1 MENELVALGRN
12 IRNARKILKISQ
24 EELAFRC
31 ELHRTYL
38 SDIERGV
45 RNLSFS
51 SLVAIARGLG
61 STVSEL
67 THDISNRLD
76 RVGQPGFA
84 LFKKHTPGRMLTG
97 SHGDSNC
104 Q

>member
-12 IRNARKILKISQ
+12 IRKARKILNISQ

-51 SLVAIARGLG
+51 SLVALARGLG

-67 THDISNRLD
+67 TQDIGNHLD
-76 RVGQPGFA
+76 RVGQPGSA
-84 LFKKHTPGRMLTG
+84 LFKKTHSKANANG
-97 SHGDSNC
+97 
-104 Q
+104 

>member
-12 IRNARKILKISQ
+12 IRKARKILNISQ

-51 SLVAIARGLG
+51 SLVALARGLG

-67 THDISNRLD
+67 TQNITNHLD
-76 RVGQPGFA
+76 RVGQPGSAFLKQTNSKA
-84 LFKKHTPGRMLTG
+84 NANG
-97 SHGDSNC
+97 
-104 Q
+104 

>member
-12 IRNARKILKISQ
+12 IRKARKILNISQ

-51 SLVAIARGLG
+51 SLVALARGLG

-67 THDISNRLD
+67 TQDISNHLD
-76 RVGQPGFA
+76 RVGQPGSE
-84 LFKKHTPGRMLTG
+84 LKKNTLRGEF
-97 SHGDSNC
+97 
-104 Q
+104 

>member
-12 IRNARKILKISQ
+12 IRKARKILNISQ

-51 SLVAIARGLG
+51 SLVALAKGLG

-67 THDISNRLD
+67 TQDISNHLD
-76 RVGQPGFA
+76 RVGQPGSAF
-84 LFKKHTPGRMLTG
+84 FKKAHSKANANG
-97 SHGDSNC
+97 
-104 Q
+104 

>member
-1 MENELVALGRN
+1 MKNELLALGRN
-12 IRNARKILKISQ
+12 IRKARKLMNISQ

-51 SLVAIARGLG
+51 SLVSLARGLG
-61 STVSEL
+61 SSVSEL
-67 THDISNRLD
+67 TQDISNHLD
-76 RVGQPGFA
+76 RVGQPGSA
-84 LFKKHTPGRMLTG
+84 SFKKIHSKVNANG
-97 SHGDSNC
+97 
-104 Q
+104 

>member
-12 IRNARKILKISQ
+12 IRKARKILNISQ

-51 SLVAIARGLG
+51 SLVALAKGLG

-67 THDISNRLD
+67 TQDISNHLD
-76 RVGQPGFA
+76 RVGQPGST
-84 LFKKHTPGRMLTG
+84 LFNKTSPQ
-97 SHGDSNC
+97 SEC
-104 Q
+104 

>member
-1 MENELVALGRN
+1 MNDIDNELAALGQN
-12 IRNARKILKISQ
+12 IRRARKILSISQ

-38 SDIERGV
+38 SDIERGA

-51 SLVAIARGLG
+51 SLLALARGLG

-67 THDISNRLD
+67 TQDIGNR
-76 RVGQPGFA
+76 RCGSGQI
-84 LFKKHTPGRMLTG
+84 G
-97 SHGDSNC
+97 SAFYERTEPKTNP
-104 Q
+104 

>member
-1 MENELVALGRN
+1 MKNELLALGRN
-12 IRNARKILKISQ
+12 IRKARKLLNISQ

-51 SLVAIARGLG
+51 SLVSLARGLG
-61 STVSEL
+61 SSVSEL
-67 THDISNRLD
+67 TQDISNHLD
-76 RVGQPGFA
+76 RVGQPGSAF
-84 LFKKHTPGRMLTG
+84 FKKTHSKVNANG
-97 SHGDSNC
+97 
-104 Q
+104 

>member
-12 IRNARKILKISQ
+12 IRTARKILNISQ

-51 SLVAIARGLG
+51 SLVALARGLG

-67 THDISNRLD
+67 TQNISHRLD
-76 RVGQPGFA
+76 PPGQPGSA
-84 LFKKHTPGRMLTG
+84 LFKRTEPKT
-97 SHGDSNC
+97 NAW
-104 Q
+104 

>member
-1 MENELVALGRN
+1 MDDIDKALAALGQN
-12 IRNARKILKISQ
+12 IRKARQSLNISQ

-45 RNLSFS
+45 RNVSFS
-51 SLVAIARGLG
+51 SLLALARGLG

-67 THDISNRLD
+67 TQNIGLRRPPPGLSGSRFLNGPSTKPVLNR
-76 RVGQPGFA
+76 
-84 LFKKHTPGRMLTG
+84 
-97 SHGDSNC
+97 
-104 Q
+104 

>member
-12 IRNARKILKISQ
+12 IRKARKILNISQ

-51 SLVAIARGLG
+51 SLVAIAKGLG

-67 THDISNRLD
+67 TQDISNHLD
-76 RVGQPGFA
+76 RVGQPGSAMFSKTHPKA
-84 LFKKHTPGRMLTG
+84 
-97 SHGDSNC
+97 NANA
-104 Q
+104 

>member
-12 IRNARKILKISQ
+12 IRKARKILNISQ

-67 THDISNRLD
+67 THLD
-76 RVGQPGFA
+76 RVGQSGSA
-84 LFKKHTPGRMLTG
+84 LF
-97 SHGDSNC
+97 
-104 Q
+104 

>member
-12 IRNARKILKISQ
+12 IRKARKILKISQ

-51 SLVAIARGLG
+51 SLVALARGLG

-67 THDISNRLD
+67 THDISNHLD
-76 RVGQPGFA
+76 RVGQPGSA
-84 LFKKHTPGRMLTG
+84 LFKKT
-97 SHGDSNC
+97 DSKANANANG
-104 Q
+104 